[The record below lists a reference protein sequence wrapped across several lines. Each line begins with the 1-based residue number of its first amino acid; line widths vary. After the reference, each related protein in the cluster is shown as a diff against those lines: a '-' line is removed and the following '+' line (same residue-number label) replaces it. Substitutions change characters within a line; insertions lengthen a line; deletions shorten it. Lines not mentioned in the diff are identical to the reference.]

1 MRNSNKLLKKTKV
14 KEKEEALDEDEDE
27 IKLMT
32 PVVRFSRLDF
42 NVQLRLPGIRHFE
55 CLKLSLRFGKHYT
68 WHFRDGYW
76 SCESFPAYCL
86 SSLRLPNQPTNN
98 HPEDSNYSV
107 FLNTVYLSTFVA
119 AHPRKRRC
127 TFKVKTWLG

>member
-42 NVQLRLPGIRHFE
+42 NVQLRLPGIGHFE
-55 CLKLSLRFGKHYT
+55 C
-68 WHFRDGYW
+68 
-76 SCESFPAYCL
+76 
-86 SSLRLPNQPTNN
+86 
-98 HPEDSNYSV
+98 
-107 FLNTVYLSTFVA
+107 
-119 AHPRKRRC
+119 
-127 TFKVKTWLG
+127 